1 MKNDERT
8 VCALPCFL
16 GLNLLA
22 KEWVSY
28 MACDCPKWE
37 PSVPSQPQELRF

>member
-1 MKNDERT
+1 MKNEERT

-37 PSVPSQPQELRF
+37 PSVPSQPQKLRF